1 MVEYVGLDVSKEAT
15 AYCVKD
21 EKGKVLARGKV
32 ASDPDALFEVL
43 QEHCLC
49 PERIVLETG
58 TLSNWLGRELG
69 KRGLP
74 VTIIDA
80 RQAHAVLRLQHNKTD
95 ENDATVLAEL
105 ARTGFYRSVA
115 VKSERAQRWRI
126 LLKARAHLVEQRRS
140 RQNVIRGLL
149 GTLGI
154 RFAKGSRTF
163 ARRVRTVL
171 VEQPDLAFM
180 FEPLLSELAA
190 LERSIKQLDRA
201 VEAQAKADPACR
213 LLMTV
218 PAVGKVT
225 ALAYLATIDEAGRF
239 GKSRSLG
246 AYLGLT
252 SRRNQSGEMDYSGRI
267 SKQGDRLLRALLY
280 GAANSLLTRVRR
292 AHPLKAW
299 ARRVKKRTSHKKACV
314 ALARKLAVIMHR
326 MLTTGEAFAWPQA
339 DTKETATA

>member
-21 EKGKVLARGKV
+21 EKGKALARGKA
-32 ASDPDALFEVL
+32 ASNPDALFEVL
-43 QEHCLC
+43 QEHCLY
-49 PERIVLETG
+49 PERIVVETG
-58 TLSNWLGRELG
+58 TLSNWLARELG
-69 KRGLP
+69 RRGLP

-95 ENDATVLAEL
+95 ENDATILAEL
-105 ARTGFYRSVA
+105 ARMGFYRAVA
-115 VKSERAQRWRI
+115 IKSERGQRWRI
-126 LLKARAHLVEQRRS
+126 LLKARAHLVAQRRS

-154 RFAKGSRTF
+154 RFPKGSGKF
-163 ARRVRTVL
+163 ARRVRAVL
-171 VEQPDLAFM
+171 VEQGDLAVM
-180 FEPLLSELAA
+180 FEPLVDELAA
-190 LERSIKQLDRA
+190 LERAIKRLDRA
-201 VEAQAKADPACR
+201 VEAEARAEPACR

-218 PAVGKVT
+218 PAVGPVT

-239 GKSRSLG
+239 AKSRALG

-280 GAANSLLTRVRR
+280 GAANSLTGCC
-292 AHPLKAW
+292 APCSMAPPT
-299 ARRVKKRTSHKKACV
+299 AYSPGCV
-314 ALARKLAVIMHR
+314 AP
-326 MLTTGEAFAWPQA
+326 TP
-339 DTKETATA
+339 

>member
-1 MVEYVGLDVSKEAT
+1 
-15 AYCVKD
+15 
-21 EKGKVLARGKV
+21 
-32 ASDPDALFEVL
+32 
-43 QEHCLC
+43 
-49 PERIVLETG
+49 
-58 TLSNWLGRELG
+58 
-69 KRGLP
+69 
-74 VTIIDA
+74 VTVIDA

-95 ENDATVLAEL
+95 ENDAAVLADL

-115 VKSERAQRWRI
+115 IKSERAQRRRV
-126 LLKARAHLVEQRRS
+126 LLKARAHLVEQHRS

-154 RFAKGSRTF
+154 RFAKGSGTF
-163 ARRVRTVL
+163 AGRVRPELALIFDPL
-171 VEQPDLAFM
+171 VG
-180 FEPLLSELAA
+180 ELAA
-190 LERSIKQLDRA
+190 LKSAIKQLDRV
-201 VEAQAKADPACR
+201 VEAEVKTDPACR

-218 PAVGKVT
+218 PAVGPVT
-225 ALAYLATIDEAGRF
+225 ALAYVATIDDAGRF
-239 GKSRSLG
+239 GKSRALG

-280 GAANSLLTRVRR
+280 GAANSLLSRVRR

-299 ARRVKKRTSHKKACV
+299 ARRLKKRTSHKKACV

-326 MLTTGEAFAWPQA
+326 MLISGEAFAWPQA